1 MSIPVT
7 LLRRALDRVENR
19 DPELDAFRRAARAAI
34 VIPIS
39 AGLGF
44 SVGNGQTPLFAIFGS
59 IALLIVVDFPGN
71 RAGRAVSYAGLA
83 VVGATLITLG
93 TMVAPDPWLAVAT
106 MFVVGIAVTFA
117 GVLSTSIAAGQRA
130 TLLTFVLPA
139 CTPVGP
145 VGERLFG
152 WCIALAVCVPA
163 ALFLLPPR
171 HHDDLRRHAAG
182 VCAVLAHHLEGH
194 DDRRAVNRAMNA
206 LWANY
211 VGSDFRPVGLTAGSR
226 ALVRVI
232 DDLEWLCDRVQE
244 ETAANLGAMTE
255 PAVRVLR
262 ASARLLRIARVADRA
277 PARAE
282 LDQALTDLREVAQ
295 GRYRDDIADMLN
307 AADDSEAVEIGRRLL
322 TRRTFGATVGATGRV
337 IAAAAAADARPVLMR
352 VLGRRLPEM
361 GASVRVLSEAEAVA
375 NIPSGYVAT
384 RAVVVRNSL
393 RTGLGLALAVATTHV
408 FPVEHG
414 FWVVLAAMSVLRSSA
429 LTTGTKVLRAVVG
442 TVLGFV
448 IGAVIIELIGVDP
461 AVLWS
466 VLPIVAFV
474 AAYVPE
480 IASFAAGQAAFTMLV
495 LIVFNLIAPTGWAVG
510 LVRIEDILV
519 GGVVGFV
526 VSILLWPRGSGT
538 AVTTATDSAFQ
549 VGTRYLEAAVSRITH
564 GGSPPGQENRVT
576 ALSYQALTA
585 SRTVDDGVRQFLS
598 ESGGPTERRSPAVRR
613 ANRAIRLRIAA
624 DLIADIATVPD
635 PTAYPRTRAVLDRHT
650 SLVCDRMAGRTDKPI
665 GGEPLTA
672 DFVLALR
679 TEAPAERNPV
689 ADALPLVT
697 VAANLGELEL
707 LYPVKPD
714 AASTRSA
721 G

>member
-1 MSIPVT
+1 MKTPGM

-19 DPELDAFRRAARAAI
+19 DPELDAFRRAARAAM

-39 AGLGF
+39 AGIGF
-44 SVGNGQTPLFAIFGS
+44 AVGNGQTPLFAIFGS

-83 VVGATLITLG
+83 GIGGVLITLG
-93 TMVAPDPWLAVAT
+93 TLVAPHPWLAVAA
-106 MFVVGIAVTFA
+106 MFILGVAVTFA

-139 CTPVGP
+139 CTPAGP
-145 VGERLFG
+145 VGERLLG
-152 WCIALAVCVPA
+152 WLIALAVCVPA

-171 HHDDLRRHAAG
+171 HHDDLRRHAAR
-182 VCAVLAHHLEGH
+182 VCGALAHHLEGH

-244 ETAANLGAMTE
+244 ETADNLGVMTE

-282 LDQALTDLREVAQ
+282 LDDALADLREVAQ
-295 GRYRDDIADMLN
+295 GRYREDIAEML
-307 AADDSEAVEIGRRLL
+307 DGGSDSEAVEIGRRLL

-337 IAAAAAADARPVLMR
+337 IATAAAADARPVLMR

-375 NIPSGYVAT
+375 NIPSGYLAT

-429 LTTGTKVLRAVVG
+429 LTTGTRVFRAVMG

-448 IGAVIIELIGVDP
+448 IGAVLIELIGVEP
-461 AVLWS
+461 AVLWP
-466 VLPIVAFV
+466 VLPVVAFV

-480 IASFAAGQAAFTMLV
+480 VASFAAGQAAFTMLV
-495 LIVFNLIAPTGWAVG
+495 LIVFNLIAPSGWAVG
-510 LVRIEDILV
+510 LVRIEDIVV

-538 AVTTATDSAFQ
+538 AVTNATTAAFA
-549 VGTRYLEAAVSRITH
+549 VGTRYLQAAVSRITQ
-564 GGSPPGQENRVT
+564 GGGRPADRDRVT
-576 ALSYQALTA
+576 ELSYQALTA
-585 SRTVDDGVRQFLS
+585 SRTVDDGVRQYLS
-598 ESGGPTERRSPAVRR
+598 ESGGPTDTRGPVVRR

-635 PTAYPRTRAVLDRHT
+635 PGAYPRARAVLDRHT
-650 SLVCDRMAGRTDKPI
+650 ALVCDRMSGRTDKPI
-665 GGEPLTA
+665 GDEPLTA

-679 TEAPAERNPV
+679 TEAPAEDHPIAN
-689 ADALPLVT
+689 ALPLVT

-714 AASTRSA
+714 AASTHSA
-721 G
+721 V

>member
-1 MSIPVT
+1 MKTPGM

-19 DPELDAFRRAARAAI
+19 DPELDAFRRAARAAM
-34 VIPIS
+34 VIPVS
-39 AGLGF
+39 AGIGF
-44 SVGNGQTPLFAIFGS
+44 TFGNGQTPLFAIFGS

-83 VVGATLITLG
+83 GIGAVLITIG
-93 TMVAPDPWLAVAT
+93 TLVAPNPWLSVAT
-106 MFVVGIAVTFA
+106 MFVLGVAVTFA

-139 CTPVGP
+139 CTPAGP
-145 VGERLFG
+145 VGERLLG
-152 WCIALAVCVPA
+152 WFIALAVCVPA

-171 HHDDLRRHAAG
+171 HHDDLRRHAAR
-182 VCAVLAHHLEGH
+182 VCGALAHHLEGH
-194 DDRRAVNRAMNA
+194 EDRRAVNRAMNA

-211 VGSDFRPVGLTAGSR
+211 VGSDYRPVGLTAGSR
-226 ALVRVI
+226 ALVRVV
-232 DDLEWLCDRVQE
+232 DDLEWLCDRVHD
-244 ETAANLGAMTE
+244 ETAANLGVMTE

-282 LDQALTDLREVAQ
+282 LDDALAELREVAQ
-295 GRYRDDIADMLN
+295 GRYREDIAEML
-307 AADDSEAVEIGRRLL
+307 AGASDSDAVEIGRRLL
-322 TRRTFGATVGATGRV
+322 ARRTFGATVGATGRV
-337 IAAAAAADARPVLMR
+337 IATAAAADARPVLMR

-361 GASVRVLSEAEAVA
+361 GASVRVLSEAQAVA
-375 NIPSGYVAT
+375 NIPSGYLAT

-429 LTTGTKVLRAVVG
+429 LTTGTRVFRAVVG

-448 IGAVIIELIGVDP
+448 IGAVIIELIGVEP
-461 AVLWS
+461 AVLWP
-466 VLPIVAFV
+466 VLPVVAFV

-480 IASFAAGQAAFTMLV
+480 VASFAAGQAAFTMLV
-495 LIVFNLIAPTGWAVG
+495 LIVFNLIAPSGWAVG
-510 LVRIEDILV
+510 LVRIEDIVV

-526 VSILLWPRGSGT
+526 VSILLWPRGSGN
-538 AVTTATDSAFQ
+538 AVTAATTSAFGI
-549 VGTRYLEAAVSRITH
+549 GTRYLQAAVSRITH
-564 GGSPPGQENRVT
+564 GTSAEAVT
-576 ALSYQALTA
+576 ELSYQALTA
-585 SRTVDDGVRQFLS
+585 SRTVDDGVRQYLS
-598 ESGGPTERRSPAVRR
+598 ESGGPTDARGPVVRR

-635 PTAYPRTRAVLDRHT
+635 PGAYPRARAVLDRHT
-650 SLVCDRMAGRTDKPI
+650 ALVCDRMSGRTDKPI
-665 GGEPLTA
+665 GDEPLTA
-672 DFVLALR
+672 DFVRALR
-679 TEAPAERNPV
+679 TEAPAERQPI

-707 LYPVKPD
+707 LYPVNPD
-714 AASTRSA
+714 AASTHSA
-721 G
+721 V

>member
-1 MSIPVT
+1 MVSPSS
-7 LLRRALDRVENR
+7 LLRRALDRIENR
-19 DPELDAFRRAARAAI
+19 DPELDAFRRAARAAMI
-34 VIPIS
+34 IPIS
-39 AGLGF
+39 AGIGF
-44 SVGNGQTPLFAIFGS
+44 TVGNGQTPLFAIFGS

-83 VVGATLITLG
+83 AIGAVLITLG
-93 TMVAPDPWLAVAT
+93 TLVAPNPWLAVAT
-106 MFVVGIAVTFA
+106 MFVLGVAVTFA

-145 VGERLFG
+145 VGERLLG
-152 WCIALAVCVPA
+152 WSIALAVCVPA
-163 ALFLLPPR
+163 ALFVLPPR
-171 HHDDLRRHAAG
+171 HHDDLRRHAAR
-182 VCAVLAHHLEGH
+182 VCGALAHHLEGH

-232 DDLEWLCDRVQE
+232 DDLEWLCDRVQD
-244 ETAANLGAMTE
+244 ETAANLGVMTE

-282 LDQALTDLREVAQ
+282 LDEALADLREVAQ
-295 GRYRDDIADMLN
+295 GRYREDIAELLEGST
-307 AADDSEAVEIGRRLL
+307 DSEAVEIGRRLL

-352 VLGRRLPEM
+352 VLGRQLPDM

-375 NIPSGYVAT
+375 NIPSGYLAT

-429 LTTGTKVLRAVVG
+429 LTTGTRVFRAVGG

-448 IGAVIIELIGVDP
+448 IGAVIIELIGVEP
-461 AVLWS
+461 AVLWP

-480 IASFAAGQAAFTMLV
+480 VASFAAGQAAFTMLV
-495 LIVFNLIAPTGWAVG
+495 LIVFNLIAPSGWAVG
-510 LVRIEDILV
+510 LVRIEDIVV
-519 GGVVGFV
+519 GGAVGFV
-526 VSILLWPRGSGT
+526 VSILLWPRGSGK
-538 AVTTATDSAFQ
+538 AVTTACDKAFLI
-549 VGTRYLEAAVSRITH
+549 GTRYLQAAVSRITH
-564 GGSPPGQENRVT
+564 GDGRPVDKEQVT
-576 ALSYQALTA
+576 ELSYQALTA
-585 SRTVDDGVRQFLS
+585 SRTVDDGVRQYLS
-598 ESGGPTERRSPAVRR
+598 ESGGPTDTRGPVVRR

-624 DLIADIATVPD
+624 DLIADIATLPD
-635 PTAYPRTRAVLDRHT
+635 PHAYPRARAVLDRHT
-650 SLVCDRMAGRTDKPI
+650 VLVCDRMSGRTDQPI
-665 GGEPLTA
+665 GDEPLTA

-679 TEAPAERNPV
+679 TEAPAENHPI

-707 LYPVKPD
+707 LYPIKPD
-714 AASTRSA
+714 AASAHSA
-721 G
+721 V